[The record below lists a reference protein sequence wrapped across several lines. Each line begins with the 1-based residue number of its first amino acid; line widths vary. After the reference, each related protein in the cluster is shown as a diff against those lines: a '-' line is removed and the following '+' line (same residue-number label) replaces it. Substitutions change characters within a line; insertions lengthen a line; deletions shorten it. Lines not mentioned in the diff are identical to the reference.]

1 MNDTLITPFLKPV
14 ETALNAYLT
23 IDENSKRRLAKA
35 AGKSLQVE
43 LKPFGLFFTCIVNA
57 TNIELTGLATDEA
70 TAKVKGTPLQ
80 LAGVAISR
88 NNRQQFFADDL
99 SIEGDAEFAQQLIDL
114 FDSVEIDWEEHLAAL
129 IGDVPAYQ
137 VSKYKNKFKKWLRGS
152 KSSLVQD
159 ISDFLHEEAAW
170 FPVREELN
178 EFFEDIDSLRMDTDR
193 LESRISLLHSQTNK
207 EEQK

>member
-1 MNDTLITPFLKPV
+1 MKDTLITPLLKPI
-14 ETALNAYLT
+14 EAALNAYLN
-23 IDENSKRRLAKA
+23 IDENSKRRLGKA

-43 LKPFGLFFTCIVNA
+43 LKPFELFFTCKVNE
-57 TNIELTGLATDEA
+57 TNVELTGLATDDA

-88 NNRQQFFADDL
+88 SNRQQFFAEDL
-99 SIEGDAEFAQQLIDL
+99 TIEGDAEFAQQVIDL

-137 VSKYKNKFKKWLRGS
+137 VSKYKNKFKKWLRS
-152 KSSLVQD
+152 SSSSLAQD

-193 LESRISLLHSQTNK
+193 LESRIGLLHSRTNK
-207 EEQK
+207 EEQQ